1 MTNDLND
8 NSKIT
13 CREITMFSLNITFL
27 QRFLYSLTTGSTKT
41 LFLQKNLREKRS
53 KCLLRLRFKPNVQKT
68 AYKKKK
74 AHRLLILDEMCF
86 LENPN
91 FKNVNLPKRVYLRRN
106 HRLFFHKNPWKFFLM
121 Q

>member
-27 QRFLYSLTTGSTKT
+27 QRVLYSLTTGSTKT

-68 AYKKKK
+68 AYTKKKST
-74 AHRLLILDEMCF
+74 LTFNIGQ
-86 LENPN
+86 
-91 FKNVNLPKRVYLRRN
+91 NV
-106 HRLFFHKNPWKFFLM
+106 FFRKS
-121 Q
+121 

>member
-27 QRFLYSLTTGSTKT
+27 QRVLYSLTTGSTKT

-68 AYKKKK
+68 AYTKKKST
-74 AHRLLILDEMCF
+74 LTFNIGQ
-86 LENPN
+86 
-91 FKNVNLPKRVYLRRN
+91 NV
-106 HRLFFHKNPWKFFLM
+106 FFRKSQF
-121 Q
+121 